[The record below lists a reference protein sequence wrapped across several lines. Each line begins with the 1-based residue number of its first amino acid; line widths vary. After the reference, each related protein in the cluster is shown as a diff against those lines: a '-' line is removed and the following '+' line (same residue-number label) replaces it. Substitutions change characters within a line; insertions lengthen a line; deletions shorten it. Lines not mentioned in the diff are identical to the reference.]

1 MNFNQKNPFKFLKKI
16 QAKSLIK
23 TEMNG
28 IKKLS
33 INVEK
38 AFTEMK
44 TFHVF
49 ELELMVVFLNDT
61 LTQFG
66 SHFQILQN

>member
-1 MNFNQKNPFKFLKKI
+1 MKKI